1 MSKKNELPSFPS
13 MASGDSSKVAEVNEW
28 EQENHDINVALNVSF
43 LESLEEATKFS
54 YVGLCADL
62 LQQLYSS
69 DRYCFVF
76 LL

>member
-28 EQENHDINVALNVSF
+28 EQENHDINVAF